1 MAKTIKF
8 YTDEEVE
15 ILKKDITAGIP
26 IPIIGKR
33 YSVKFGRNAASIIQ
47 KSYSIQKLMP
57 KTTIKSVFKPIST
70 SEGISIPKGLVWEGN
85 GEVKLYKDHFRIYF
99 K

>member
-15 ILKKDITAGIP
+15 ILKKDIIAGIP

-57 KTTIKSVFKPIST
+57 KTTVKSVFKPVSI